1 MNKQFTC
8 DVIFDL
14 LPIYID
20 GMTSRETAQVVKT
33 HLSECDQCRQI
44 YEEMTGELDFSL
56 SSQKKKQRKKRYK
69 KKNIGRMLILLYIL
83 FLLLIMALC
92 VLDVALF
99 L

>member
-20 GMTSRETAQVVKT
+20 GMTSRETAQVVEA
-33 HLSECDQCRQI
+33 HLAECDRCSRI
-44 YEEMTGELDFSL
+44 YEEMTGELDFYL
-56 SSQKKKQRKKRYK
+56 SSQQKKQRKKRYK
-69 KKNIGRMLILLYIL
+69 KKNTGRMLILSYIL
-83 FLLLIMALC
+83 FLLLIMVFC